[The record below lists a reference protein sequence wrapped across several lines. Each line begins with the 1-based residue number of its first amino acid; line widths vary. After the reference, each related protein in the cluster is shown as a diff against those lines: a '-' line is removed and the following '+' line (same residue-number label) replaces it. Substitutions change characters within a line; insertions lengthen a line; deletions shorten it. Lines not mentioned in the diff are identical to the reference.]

1 MSAYADFSKAVRARI
16 DRALTQAIPTT
27 RDNPLSDAM
36 HYALA
41 GGGKRI
47 RPLLVFAGFYAV
59 SAERDHSALDHLACA
74 IEAIHAYSLVH
85 DDLPAMDD
93 DDLRRGK
100 PTCHIAFDE
109 ATAILTGDAL
119 QTLAFELLAQAPEV
133 SATTRISLI
142 QTLAQSAGARGMVL
156 GQAIDLAAVNQTLTL
171 AQLEH
176 MHRCKTGALIDAS
189 VAMGA
194 QLGAATHAHLA
205 ALARYSRA
213 LGLAFQVQDDILDIT
228 SDTQT
233 LGKQQGADQARNK
246 PTYVSLLGL
255 EAAQEKARELQQ
267 EALSSLTQLPG
278 NTQALH
284 LIAQYVVEREH

>member
-1 MSAYADFSKAVRARI
+1 MSAYMDFSQSVRARI
-16 DRALTQAIPTT
+16 DSALQRVIPDTT
-27 RDNPLSDAM
+27 GNPLGEAM

-47 RPLLVFAGFYAV
+47 RPLLVFAGFQA
-59 SAERDHSALDHLACA
+59 SGDALDHPALDNAACA
-74 IEAIHAYSLVH
+74 IEAIHAYSLIH

-109 ATAILTGDAL
+109 ATAILAGDAL
-119 QTLAFELLAQAPEV
+119 QTLAFELLAQAPELSDSV
-133 SATTRISLI
+133 RIALI
-142 QTLAQSAGARGMVL
+142 QTLTRGAGAQGMVL
-156 GQAIDLAAVNQTLTL
+156 GQAIDLAAVDHQLTL
-171 AQLEH
+171 AQLER

-194 QLGAATHAHLA
+194 QIAGADQPTLE
-205 ALARYSRA
+205 ALATFSRA
-213 LGLAFQVQDDILDIT
+213 LGLAFQVQDDILDVT
-228 SDTQT
+228 SDTAT

-255 EAAQEKARELQQ
+255 ESARDKARELYQQ
-267 EALSSLTQLPG
+267 ALDSLALLPG
-278 NTQALH
+278 DTQALR
-284 LIAQYVVEREH
+284 LIAQYVVERKH